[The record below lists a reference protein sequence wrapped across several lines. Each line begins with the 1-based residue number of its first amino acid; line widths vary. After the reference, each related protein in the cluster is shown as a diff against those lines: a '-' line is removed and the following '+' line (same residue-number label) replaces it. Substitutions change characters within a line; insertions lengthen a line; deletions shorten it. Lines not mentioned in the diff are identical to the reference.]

1 MWKLS
6 NKIRVIVVAQN
17 SLPMILIEVEFDD
30 NAFINGFKCFLN
42 HNQLSLFCANEWC
55 PPFHHIFYIIIYF
68 MKG

>member
-30 NAFINGFKCFLN
+30 NAFINGFSAFL
-42 HNQLSLFCANEWC
+42 
-55 PPFHHIFYIIIYF
+55 IIISYLCF
-68 MKG
+68 VQMSGAHLFITFSILLFIL